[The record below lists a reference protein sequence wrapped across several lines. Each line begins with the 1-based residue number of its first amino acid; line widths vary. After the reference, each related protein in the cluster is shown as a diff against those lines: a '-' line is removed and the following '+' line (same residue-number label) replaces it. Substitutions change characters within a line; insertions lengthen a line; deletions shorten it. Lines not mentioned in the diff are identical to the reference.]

1 MNRRNQILIAILVL
15 QVIVAAVVLW
25 PRPTASSEEAESL
38 LPGVEADRIVELTI
52 TGPEGDS
59 IQLAK
64 TAEGWVLA
72 ETDGY
77 PCQEE
82 QVTPLI
88 SKLMG
93 LKADRLVTQTS
104 GSHKRLKVAGDEF
117 ERRIELKLAEG
128 TRHVLFVGSAP
139 TFGVAHVRADG
150 QDEVYL
156 TSELSAQDV
165 GLEAT
170 SYVERT
176 YFSVP
181 RDTVVALVLENANG
195 RFEFEREV
203 TEVAGETSDT
213 WTFKDL
219 APEETLKDSTVTALF
234 NRAVS
239 VSMRRPLGKGE
250 EAAYGLDAPSAIV
263 TLRTQ
268 SEEDGDRSY
277 TLRVGAKNEAE
288 NTFIII
294 SSESPYYVEVSGYT
308 VQDFVEK
315 ARDDFLELPPTPTP
329 EPTPEGAPEATPEA
343 P

>member
-1 MNRRNQILIAILVL
+1 MNRRNQILIAILVV

-25 PRPTASSEEAESL
+25 PRSTASSGEAESL
-38 LPGVEADRIVELTI
+38 LPGVEADRIVKLTV
-52 TGPEGDS
+52 TGAEGERM
-59 IQLAK
+59 QLTK
-64 TAEGWVLA
+64 TASGWVLA
-72 ETDGY
+72 EADEY

-82 QVTPLI
+82 QVGPLLT
-88 SKLMG
+88 KLMA

-104 GSHKRLKVAGDEF
+104 GSHKRLKVAEDAF
-117 ERRIELKLAEG
+117 ERRVELELADG
-128 TRHVLFVGSAP
+128 TRHILFVGSSP

-156 TSELSAQDV
+156 TSELSAQDI

-170 SYVERT
+170 AYVERI

-181 RDTVVALVLENANG
+181 QDAVVALTLENANG
-195 RFEFEREV
+195 RFEFERVV
-203 TEVAGETSDT
+203 TDAAGEASDT
-213 WTFKDL
+213 WTMEDL
-219 APEETLKDSTVTALF
+219 AADEILKESPVRTLF

-239 VSMRRPLGKGE
+239 VSMRQPLGKE
-250 EAAYGLDAPSAIV
+250 QEAAYGLDAPSAIV
-263 TLRTQ
+263 TIQTQ

-277 TLRVGAKNEAE
+277 SFRVGAKNEAE
-288 NTFIII
+288 NTFVII

-315 ARDDFLELPPTPTP
+315 TRDDFLELPPTPTP
-329 EPTPEGAPEATPEA
+329 GATPEGSPEATPES